1 MRWYRTSK
9 GVQGVLLVLLGIFS
23 AAPVVWIFVNSLESG
38 VTYSVENILIFLKR
52 YLSLEQYDKIMFHDL
67 EYWAAYCNTLLLTAP
82 ILVIAVGITS
92 TAAYGLTIIQKN
104 LREKMLLVYAILS
117 LLPMQVLLVPQLI
130 MLSKLQLTGTRIAV
144 ILVVSFSPWYV
155 FLLHR
160 LCRGIPEDIFEM
172 ARVEGAGEWKIFW
185 EIALPQMK
193 LGIVIFAM
201 IISSNLW
208 GMVEEPLVYIQ
219 DISKYPL
226 SVLFQEMGTQISYA
240 GVVLFSFP
248 VVVIFLE
255 GIRNVINGERE

>member
-104 LREKMLLVYAILS
+104 LREKMLLVYVILS

-144 ILVVSFSPWYV
+144 ILVASFSPWYV
-155 FLLHR
+155 FFLHR
-160 LCRGIPEDIFEM
+160 LCRGIPEETFEM

-185 EIALPQMK
+185 KIALPQMRF
-193 LGIVIFAM
+193 GIMIFS
-201 IISSNLW
+201 IIIIADLW

-226 SVLFQEMGTQISYA
+226 SVLFHETGTEISYA
-240 GVVLFSFP
+240 GIVLFAVP
-248 VVVIFLE
+248 VVALFLK
-255 GIRNVINGERE
+255 GIRNVMEGEER